1 MDELVLECQEKMS
14 KTVDALSSQF
24 VTLRT
29 GKASPA
35 VLEKI
40 ERDTYDSDE
49 NRETNAIRAQAL
61 YVQRPQ
67 KAFAQVMTQIKSAY
81 YPRLRQGARVYYDN
95 LIAEIMDIIS
105 QFSDVEIGRPLSDTY
120 LIGYYMQK
128 KELYTSKRIEKEE
141 E

>member
-40 ERDTYDSDE
+40 EIDYSE
-49 NRETNAIRAQAL
+49 
-61 YVQRPQ
+61 
-67 KAFAQVMTQIKSAY
+67 
-81 YPRLRQGARVYYDN
+81 
-95 LIAEIMDIIS
+95 
-105 QFSDVEIGRPLSDTY
+105 
-120 LIGYYMQK
+120 
-128 KELYTSKRIEKEE
+128 SK
-141 E
+141 